1 MTVAQEHAR
10 TAAGTASDDQ
20 GPIRVNVGGR
30 RRHRPRV
37 RPCDLGKMQMHVCLN
52 GSFAAPHGVV
62 FELAPDAMGDSP
74 KRSGLQA
81 CAAGRGLP
89 GVCRI

>member
-1 MTVAQEHAR
+1 
-10 TAAGTASDDQ
+10 
-20 GPIRVNVGGR
+20 
-30 RRHRPRV
+30 
-37 RPCDLGKMQMHVCLN
+37 MQMHVCLN

-62 FELAPDAMGDSP
+62 FELAPDAMGDGP

-89 GVCRI
+89 GECRI